1 MSARGA
7 GVSLVTYAH
16 RGDGLEFPTM
26 SESTDISEVVGPT
39 PHLEQ
44 VDPPHP
50 FQSIFKTLVIAAIL
64 VTIALGLYVYLAQKP
79 PVASGEVLTTTVY
92 PIHTVLSN
100 GGGTQE
106 GMAGSAESYDQLL
119 VLSKIRIRNQTD
131 IPLFL
136 QDIRSAIKLPDG
148 SEQENVS
155 ASDNDM
161 NRVFQAYPSLSY
173 LRSPTIGRDITLT
186 PGQFAEGLVIFNYPI
201 TKEQWDKLQSAKVVV
216 SFMHQKNLELNIS
229 R

>member
-1 MSARGA
+1 
-7 GVSLVTYAH
+7 
-16 RGDGLEFPTM
+16 M
-26 SESTDISEVVGPT
+26 SESTDISDVIGPT
-39 PHLEQ
+39 PNLAQ

-50 FQSIFKTLVIAAIL
+50 FQSILKTLVIAAVV
-64 VTIALGLYVYLAQKP
+64 VTIAIGLYVYLAQKP
-79 PVASGEVLTTTVY
+79 PVASGEVLATTVY
-92 PIHTVLSN
+92 PIHTVLSSA
-100 GGGTQE
+100 GGTQE

-148 SEQENVS
+148 TEQENVA

-161 NRVFQAYPSLSY
+161 NRVFQAYPSLSF

-201 TKEQWDKLQSAKVVV
+201 TKDQWDKLQTAKVVV

>member
-1 MSARGA
+1 
-7 GVSLVTYAH
+7 
-16 RGDGLEFPTM
+16 M

-50 FQSIFKTLVIAAIL
+50 FKSILKNLVIAAIV

-100 GGGTQE
+100 GGGGTQE

-119 VLSKIRIRNQTD
+119 VLSKIRVRNQTD

-148 SEQENVS
+148 SEQENVA

-216 SFMHQKNLELNIS
+216 SFMHQKNLELNFS

>member
-1 MSARGA
+1 
-7 GVSLVTYAH
+7 
-16 RGDGLEFPTM
+16 M

-50 FQSIFKTLVIAAIL
+50 FRSIFKTLVIAAIL
-64 VTIALGLYVYLAQKP
+64 VTIAIGLYVYLAQKP
-79 PVASGEVLTTTVY
+79 PVASGEVLATTVY
-92 PIHTVLSN
+92 PIHTVLN
-100 GGGTQE
+100 NAGGSQE

-148 SEQENVS
+148 TEQENVS

-161 NRVFQAYPSLSY
+161 NRVFQAYPALSY

-201 TKEQWDKLQSAKVVV
+201 TKDQWDKLQTAKVVV
-216 SFMHQKNLELNIS
+216 SFKYQKNLELNIT